1 LRGAVKYIRS
11 TRQSF
16 VVQNALPIHPLASR
30 FAFAIAAAALALP
43 AWAATMVQA
52 QAVGP
57 AGDPVEDAVV
67 FLLPTSGQK
76 LTSHAPLSASV
87 AQHDREF
94 VPYVTVVQTGAPVRF
109 PNQDPIRHH
118 VYSFSQPKKF
128 EIKLYAGDAPD
139 PIIFD
144 KPGIVTM
151 GCNVHDWM
159 LGYVL
164 VVDTPWFGKSSA
176 DGQIQINAVEDGEY
190 DARIWHPRQR
200 HEAALQH
207 LKLTG
212 ATPGPLRFV
221 IEVAP
226 RKPHYKPP
234 LDPLHYTK

>member
-1 LRGAVKYIRS
+1 MR
-11 TRQSF
+11 
-16 VVQNALPIHPLASR
+16 PIVSR
-30 FAFAIAAAALALP
+30 FALAVTAIVWASP
-43 AWAATMVQA
+43 ACATTTVRA
-52 QAVGP
+52 ETVGP
-57 AGDPVEDAVV
+57 AGERVEDAVV
-67 FLLPTSGQK
+67 FLLPRSGQR
-76 LTSHAPLSASV
+76 LANHVPLPASV

-94 VPYVTVVQTGAPVRF
+94 VPYVTVVQTGAAVRF

-118 VYSFSQPKKF
+118 VYSFSQPRKF

-164 VVDTPWFGKSSA
+164 VVDTPWFGKSGA
-176 DGQIQINAVEDGEY
+176 DGQVQINAVDDGEY
-190 DARIWHPRQR
+190 EARIWHPRQR
-200 HEAALQH
+200 HETAPQH
-207 LKLTG
+207 LKLAG
-212 ATPGPLRFV
+212 AAPEPMRFV